1 MTDTAFQGF
10 ARIGAQPAAS
20 FTLAHDARMDW
31 RPAPI
36 DPAWILAGTPRAAYI
51 PLASGHDGYSSVSLW
66 RCTEGRF
73 RWTFG
78 WEETVYILKGEVEV
92 TDAAGNEGLL
102 RAGSVAL
109 FQGGSTAIWNV
120 VEPVEKMAVCRR
132 AMSPRLASLLRF
144 ARRPWSLAIAALVA
158 AGERLTV
165 LEPLLA

>member
-10 ARIGAQPAAS
+10 ARISAQPTAS
-20 FTLAHDARMDW
+20 FTVAHDARADW

-36 DPAWILAGTPRAAYI
+36 DLSWILGGTPRADYI
-51 PLASGHDGYSSVSLW
+51 PLASGRDGYSSVSLW

-78 WEETVYILKGEVEV
+78 WEETVHILKGEVEV

-132 AMSPRLASLLRF
+132 AMSPRLARLIRF
-144 ARRPWSLAIAALVA
+144 VRNPWSMAVA
-158 AGERLTV
+158 AVAAFGERLMI

>member
-10 ARIGAQPAAS
+10 ARVGAQPAAR
-20 FTLAHDARMDW
+20 FTLAHDARTDW

-36 DPAWILAGTPRAAYI
+36 DPAWILGGTPRADYI
-51 PLASGHDGYSSVSLW
+51 PLASGEDGYSSVSLW

-78 WEETVYILKGEVEV
+78 WEETVHILKGEVEV
-92 TDAAGNEGLL
+92 TDAAGNEGVL

-120 VEPVEKMAVCRR
+120 VAPVEKMAVCRR
-132 AMSPRLASLLRF
+132 TMSPRLASLLRF
-144 ARRPWSLAIAALVA
+144 ARRPWALAITTLAAV
-158 AGERLTV
+158 GERLMV